1 MQVNTVVVHVEIN
14 IILRDSINS
23 NIHGQLQNIKNTSLK
38 FKKIGVKNIFISGLV
53 YQTRINILLWKKFM
67 SWFKIFCL
75 KYGWSYVDNRNT
87 RRKHLYKDGLH
98 LMEEG

>member
-53 YQTRINILLWKKFM
+53 YKTRINMLLWKKIHVMVQNFLPE
-67 SWFKIFCL
+67 IRLVLC
-75 KYGWSYVDNRNT
+75 R
-87 RRKHLYKDGLH
+87 
-98 LMEEG
+98 